1 MIKKTKITLFLIFKI
16 IQDKKRFLFWF
27 FIRFLSALLP
37 LLTIFLY
44 SQVIDQVERQVVF
57 SSIFFLILLIFV
69 VRLLDNFIRLKSIEG
84 LNQCISN
91 ISFDIH
97 NFFSHDIRAGNKE
110 ERNQTIQAIRN
121 FADASTITLTLFRQP
136 GVDSIVSLIIIP
148 AILYFVDVR
157 VLILFLSYILVYL
170 IVDYYTTQ
178 RYVKL
183 KDIQNTKIENYYSK
197 FQESNDVELEQ
208 KAYTRHFARICNWSF
223 IEWFSIQNVAVFFY
237 SLILAYSIISVY
249 SGNWQISNVVL
260 VMGYAGSLQTYLNSF
275 SEIKDNLADMT
286 VAVDHLAKNKH
297 ISTIDLDDLI

>member
-16 IQDKKRFLFWF
+16 IQDKKRFLFWV

-37 LLTIFLY
+37 LLTIYLY
-44 SQVIDQVERQVVF
+44 SQVIDQVEKQVIF
-57 SSIFFLILLIFV
+57 SSVFFLILLIFI
-69 VRLLDNFIRLKSIEG
+69 VRLLDNFVRLKSLEA

-91 ISFDIH
+91 IGFDIH
-97 NFFSHDIRAGNKE
+97 NFFSQDIHTQNKE

-121 FADASTITLTLFRQP
+121 FADASKMTLTLFRQP
-136 GVDSIVSLIIIP
+136 GIDSIVSLVTIP
-148 AILYFVDVR
+148 IILYFVDIR
-157 VLILFLSYILVYL
+157 VLVLFISYILVYF

-178 RYVKL
+178 RYIKL

-208 KAYTRHFARICNWSF
+208 KAYVRHFTRICNWSF
-223 IEWFSIQNVAVFFY
+223 VEWFSIQNVAVFFY
-237 SLILAYSIISVY
+237 SLILAFSAISVY
-249 SGNWQISNVVL
+249 SHIWQISDVVL
-260 VMGYAGSLQTYLNSF
+260 VMGYASSLQTYLNSF

-297 ISTIDLDDLI
+297 LSTIDLDDLI

>member
-16 IQDKKRFLFWF
+16 IQDKKRFLFWV

-37 LLTIFLY
+37 LLTIYLY
-44 SQVIDQVERQVVF
+44 SQVIDQVEKQVIF
-57 SSIFFLILLIFV
+57 SSVFFLILLIFI
-69 VRLLDNFIRLKSIEG
+69 VRLLDNFVRLKSLEA

-91 ISFDIH
+91 IGFDIH
-97 NFFSHDIRAGNKE
+97 NFFSQDIHTKNKE

-121 FADASTITLTLFRQP
+121 FADASKMTLTLFRQP
-136 GVDSIVSLIIIP
+136 GIDSIVSLVTIP
-148 AILYFVDVR
+148 IILYFVDIR
-157 VLILFLSYILVYL
+157 VLVLFISYILVYF

-178 RYVKL
+178 RYIKL

-208 KAYTRHFARICNWSF
+208 KAYVRHFTRICNWSF
-223 IEWFSIQNVAVFFY
+223 VEWFSIQNFAVFFY
-237 SLILAYSIISVY
+237 SLILAYSAISVY
-249 SGNWQISNVVL
+249 SHIWQISDVVL
-260 VMGYAGSLQTYLNSF
+260 VMGYASSLQTYLNSF

-297 ISTIDLDDLI
+297 LSTIDLDDLI

>member
-16 IQDKKRFLFWF
+16 IQDKKRFLFWV

-37 LLTIFLY
+37 LLTIYLY
-44 SQVIDQVERQVVF
+44 SQVIDQVEKQVIF
-57 SSIFFLILLIFV
+57 SSVFFLILLIFI
-69 VRLLDNFIRLKSIEG
+69 VRLLDNFVRLKSLEA

-91 ISFDIH
+91 IGFDIH
-97 NFFSHDIRAGNKE
+97 NFFSQDIHTKNKE

-121 FADASTITLTLFRQP
+121 FADASKMTLTLFRQP
-136 GVDSIVSLIIIP
+136 GIDSIVSLVTIP
-148 AILYFVDVR
+148 IILYFVDIR
-157 VLILFLSYILVYL
+157 VLVLFISYILVYF

-178 RYVKL
+178 RYIKL

-208 KAYTRHFARICNWSF
+208 KAYVRHFTRICNWSF
-223 IEWFSIQNVAVFFY
+223 VEWFSIQNVAVFFY
-237 SLILAYSIISVY
+237 YLILAYSAISVY
-249 SGNWQISNVVL
+249 SHIWQISDVVL
-260 VMGYAGSLQTYLNSF
+260 VMGYASSLQTYLNSF

-297 ISTIDLDDLI
+297 LSTIDLDDLI

>member
-16 IQDKKRFLFWF
+16 IQDKKRFLFWV

-37 LLTIFLY
+37 LLTIYLY
-44 SQVIDQVERQVVF
+44 SQVIDQVEKQVIF
-57 SSIFFLILLIFV
+57 SSVFFLILLIFI
-69 VRLLDNFIRLKSIEG
+69 VRLLDNFVRLKSLEA

-91 ISFDIH
+91 IGFDIH
-97 NFFSHDIRAGNKE
+97 NFFSQDIHTKNKE

-121 FADASTITLTLFRQP
+121 FADASKMTLTLFRQP
-136 GVDSIVSLIIIP
+136 GIDSIVSLVTIP
-148 AILYFVDVR
+148 IILYFVDIR
-157 VLILFLSYILVYL
+157 VLVLFISYILVYF

-178 RYVKL
+178 RYIKL

-208 KAYTRHFARICNWSF
+208 KAYVRHFTRICNWSF
-223 IEWFSIQNVAVFFY
+223 VEWFSIQNVAVFFY
-237 SLILAYSIISVY
+237 SLILAYSAISVY
-249 SGNWQISNVVL
+249 SHIWQISDVVL
-260 VMGYAGSLQTYLNSF
+260 VMGYASSLQTYLNSF

-297 ISTIDLDDLI
+297 LSTIDLDDLI

>member
-16 IQDKKRFLFWF
+16 IQDKKRFLFWV

-37 LLTIFLY
+37 LLTIYLY
-44 SQVIDQVERQVVF
+44 SQVIDQVEKQVIF
-57 SSIFFLILLIFV
+57 SSVFFLILLIFI
-69 VRLLDNFIRLKSIEG
+69 VRLLDNFVRLKSLEA

-91 ISFDIH
+91 IGFDIH
-97 NFFSHDIRAGNKE
+97 NFFSQDIHTKNKE

-121 FADASTITLTLFRQP
+121 FADASKMTLTLFRQP
-136 GVDSIVSLIIIP
+136 GIDSIVSLVTIP
-148 AILYFVDVR
+148 IILYFVDIR
-157 VLILFLSYILVYL
+157 VLVLFISYILVYF

-178 RYVKL
+178 RYIKL

-208 KAYTRHFARICNWSF
+208 KAYVRHFTRICNWSF
-223 IEWFSIQNVAVFFY
+223 VEWFSIQNVAVFFY
-237 SLILAYSIISVY
+237 SLILAYSAISVY
-249 SGNWQISNVVL
+249 SHIGQISDVVL
-260 VMGYAGSLQTYLNSF
+260 VMGYASSLQTYLNSF

-297 ISTIDLDDLI
+297 LSTIDLDDLI